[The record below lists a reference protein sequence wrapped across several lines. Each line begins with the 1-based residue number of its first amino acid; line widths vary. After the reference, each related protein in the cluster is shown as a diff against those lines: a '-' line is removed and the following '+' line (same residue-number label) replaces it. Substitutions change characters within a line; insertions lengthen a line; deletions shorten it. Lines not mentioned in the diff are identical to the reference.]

1 MDISNPATQQS
12 GLAPL
17 YPQQT
22 QQQLKSEAQST
33 AETENPV
40 ENAKEVSNEQAQPRT
55 ESTPQQNSGQID
67 TYA

>member
-1 MDISNPATQQS
+1 MDVNNQSIAQS

-17 YPQQT
+17 YPQT
-22 QQQLKSEAQST
+22 QQQLKSESRSA

-40 ENAKEVSNEQAQPRT
+40 EDTKEGSNDQAQART
-55 ESTPQQNSGQID
+55 DNNQSQQGGGVD